1 MAAVKAQKRVPFSDE
16 EEEALSKLYPAI
28 HKKGDMVNI
37 VFLEKNIAKLYF
49 MVGFQR

>member
-37 VFLEKNIAKLYF
+37 VFLKNIVKLYF